1 MKTQPNKNIDTYG
14 KFTEPETLRFERL
27 LPGPIERV
35 WDYLTKSEL
44 RGKWLASGSMDLREG
59 GNVKLVFNH
68 QNLTPHDDPIPEK
81 YKEQGEVSTMHGK
94 VTRIDP
100 PRLISF
106 TWAETQG
113 ESEVTFELTPKG
125 ENVLL
130 ELTHQKIGDDREM
143 LLEVSAGWHTHLDIM
158 TDKLNGR
165 EPKPF
170 WAKHIK
176 LEEEYEK
183 KLDT

>member
-1 MKTQPNKNIDTYG
+1 MNNYG
-14 KFTEPETLRFERL
+14 KFTEPETLQFERL
-27 LPGPIERV
+27 LPGPKERV

-81 YKEQGEVSTMHGK
+81 YKDQGEVSTMHGEI
-94 VTRIDP
+94 TCLDP
-100 PRLISF
+100 PHLLSY
-106 TWAETQG
+106 TWGESQG
-113 ESEVTFELTPKG
+113 FESEVTFELIPKE

-130 ELTHQKIGDDREM
+130 KLIHRRLGDDRET
-143 LLEVSAGWHTHLDIM
+143 LLGVAAGWHTHLGILEN
-158 TDKLNGR
+158 KLENR

-170 WAKHIK
+170 WDTHIK

-183 KLDT
+183 KLDNQ